1 MSQNESNPQ
10 VSYDRPPVRRK
21 RRKKTP
27 WQKFKEAYLPLILVL
42 VGLAV
47 VVVLIIGLVKLVS
60 RTPAPQESNSS
71 ESQTLPTEGEN
82 QALLDQAA
90 ILAAQYD
97 YDGALTLLGT
107 CTNPDAQVEKAVT
120 DYTAAKSA
128 LTVWPDVGKIPLIS
142 FQPLIADTA
151 RAFDGDDNADY
162 YARNS
167 LTVSEFTAVLEQ
179 LYAGGYVLVSMEDMA
194 APDNTGTYQPGQIL
208 LPEGKKPLILSLVP
222 AHYTT
227 GLAGDGFARRLV
239 VASGGQIACEYVDAE
254 GKATTGSY
262 DLVSILET
270 FLTQHPDFSYRGA
283 RAILGISGDPSPLG
297 YDLTD
302 ETEQASARKV
312 ALCLLNTGY
321 EFASFTYDGIGYGE
335 ASEEEVAQDVKQWK
349 ETLEP
354 VLGPVSILFYANGS
368 DLASYEGAK
377 FQTLYE
383 GGFRYFCALDSS
395 VPSWVQIENTYVRQA
410 RRTINGTRITEEAGQ
425 VADLFDATKIISPDR
440 PE

>member
-1 MSQNESNPQ
+1 M
-10 VSYDRPPVRRK
+10 YK
-21 RRKKTP
+21 R
-27 WQKFKEAYLPLILVL
+27 
-42 VGLAV
+42 
-47 VVVLIIGLVKLVS
+47 
-60 RTPAPQESNSS
+60 
-71 ESQTLPTEGEN
+71 
-82 QALLDQAA
+82 
-90 ILAAQYD
+90 
-97 YDGALTLLGT
+97 
-107 CTNPDAQVEKAVT
+107 
-120 DYTAAKSA
+120 
-128 LTVWPDVGKIPLIS
+128 
-142 FQPLIADTA
+142 
-151 RAFDGDDNADY
+151 
-162 YARNS
+162 
-167 LTVSEFTAVLEQ
+167 
-179 LYAGGYVLVSMEDMA
+179 
-194 APDNTGTYQPGQIL
+194 
-208 LPEGKKPLILSLVP
+208 
-222 AHYTT
+222 
-227 GLAGDGFARRLV
+227 
-239 VASGGQIACEYVDAE
+239 
-254 GKATTGSY
+254 
-262 DLVSILET
+262 
-270 FLTQHPDFSYRGA
+270 QHPDFSYRGA

>member
-1 MSQNESNPQ
+1 MSQNEINSQ

-27 WQKFKEAYLPLILVL
+27 WQKFKEAYLPLLLVL
-42 VGLAV
+42 AGLAV
-47 VVVLIIGLVKLVS
+47 VVALIISLVQLIS
-60 RTPAPQESNSS
+60 RAPAPTETGPS
-71 ESQTLPTEGEN
+71 ESQMSPTESEN
-82 QALLDQAA
+82 RALLDQAA
-90 ILAAQYD
+90 VLAAQYD

-107 CTNPDAQVEKAVT
+107 CTSKDAQVDQAVA
-120 DYTAAKSA
+120 DYTAAKATLS
-128 LTVWPDVGKIPLIS
+128 VWPDVGKIPLIS

-151 RAFDGDDNADY
+151 RAFDGDDNASY

-179 LYAGGYVLVSMEDMA
+179 LYSNGYVLVSMEHMA
-194 APDNTGTYQPGQIL
+194 APNETGIYEPGQIL
-208 LPEGKKPLILSLVP
+208 LPEGKKPLILSQVP
-222 AHYTT
+222 AHYTAA
-227 GLAGDGFARRLV
+227 LSGDGFARRLV

-254 GKATTGSY
+254 NQTTTGSY
-262 DLVSILET
+262 DLVSVLEA
-270 FLTQHPDFSYRGA
+270 FLAQHPDFSYRGA
-283 RAILGISGDPSPLG
+283 RAILGISGDPDPLG
-297 YDLTD
+297 YDMTD
-302 ETEQASARKV
+302 ETELASAKKV
-312 ALCLLNTGY
+312 AQCLLNTGY
-321 EFASFTYDGIGYGE
+321 EFASFTYGGLGYGE

-368 DLASYEGAK
+368 DLADYEGAK

-395 VPSWVQIENTYVRQA
+395 VTSWVQIENTYVRQA